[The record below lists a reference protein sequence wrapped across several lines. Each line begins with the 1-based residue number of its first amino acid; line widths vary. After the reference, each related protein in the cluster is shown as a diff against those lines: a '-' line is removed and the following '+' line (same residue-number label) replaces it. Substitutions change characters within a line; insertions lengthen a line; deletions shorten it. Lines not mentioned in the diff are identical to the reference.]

1 MITKH
6 SPEEIALLKEQTE
19 NHFSKIAST
28 YRSLRTT
35 DSEPIVFIKN
45 QLNGKSIKNIAD
57 IGCGDGRYSLEL
69 LKNLGNECFIH
80 CVDSNE
86 DMLQKLIEYFNQN
99 KMDRFCIRQGY
110 ASRLPLEN
118 ESIDCITTFNAI
130 HHFDLLKF
138 FAEVTRTLKENGSLY
153 IYTRFR
159 NQNSRNIWGK
169 HFPMFTEME
178 NRLYEFE
185 ELKKHIQQADMRIN
199 YKKIFGYKRI
209 SSLTS
214 LLKKAQNNHYS
225 TFSLYSDDTFEKAID
240 TFEQNIRDNFDDL
253 ENIHWQDENIL
264 LEIEK

>member
-1 MITKH
+1 MFI
-6 SPEEIALLKEQTE
+6 EI
-19 NHFSKIAST
+19 
-28 YRSLRTT
+28 
-35 DSEPIVFIKN
+35 
-45 QLNGKSIKNIAD
+45 
-57 IGCGDGRYSLEL
+57 
-69 LKNLGNECFIH
+69 
-80 CVDSNE
+80 
-86 DMLQKLIEYFNQN
+86 
-99 KMDRFCIRQGY
+99 
-110 ASRLPLEN
+110 
-118 ESIDCITTFNAI
+118 
-130 HHFDLLKF
+130 
-138 FAEVTRTLKENGSLY
+138 
-153 IYTRFR
+153 
-159 NQNSRNIWGK
+159 
-169 HFPMFTEME
+169 E